1 MATVQPHGK
10 GTWLSPPAPG
20 RVRPHIAH
28 LQDPLGHFDLPALE
42 RELRQEVALA
52 VEGHSAVT
60 LVKHPDLR
68 VVLIAL
74 RKGARRVEARTEA
87 RVTLQALRG
96 HLEAHFPDG
105 AFDLPAGHLVTLDG
119 GVAFGLQAM
128 TESAVLLTLSWP
140 GGRVAP
146 GSGWSGSTPG

>member
-1 MATVQPHGK
+1 MATVQSHGK
-10 GTWLSPPAPG
+10 GTWLPHPAPG
-20 RVRPHIAH
+20 RVRTHLAH

-60 LVKHPDLR
+60 LAKYPDLR
-68 VVLIAL
+68 VVLIVL

-105 AFDLPAGHLVTLDG
+105 PIDLPAGHLVTLDRDQE
-119 GVAFGLQAM
+119 FGLAAL
-128 TESAVLLTLSWP
+128 TESALLLTLSWP
-140 GGRVAP
+140 RARPTVVVRG
-146 GSGWSGSTPG
+146 